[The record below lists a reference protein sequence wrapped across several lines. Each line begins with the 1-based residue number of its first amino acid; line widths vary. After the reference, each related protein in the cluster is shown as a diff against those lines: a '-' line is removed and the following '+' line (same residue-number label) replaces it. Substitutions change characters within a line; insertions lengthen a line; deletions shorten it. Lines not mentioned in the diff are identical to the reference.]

1 MECKLCGD
9 RFDAPGGVGRPR
21 QNCYRCSPYQPS
33 TYKKRPKT
41 SKVCSI
47 CGVSFETAR
56 PHATTCSKVCSKEK
70 SRAFSRGYYY
80 RVRTPHVARKTAI
93 CKSPKCRNK
102 FTTGHKRFFCSRKCR
117 MDHRNA
123 IRPGASLRRRIA
135 QYGAKSEPV
144 DRLVVFNRDKWV
156 CRLCGKRTIRSRLGQ
171 RHPKA
176 PTLDH
181 VTPLSKGGSHTYD
194 NLQCAHLRCNMDK
207 GNRV

>member
-1 MECKLCGD
+1 M
-9 RFDAPGGVGRPR
+9 VGRKPEVGR
-21 QNCYRCSPYQPS
+21 WRLYCVECRPSVVGPKLKVSKTCS
-33 TYKKRPKT
+33 
-41 SKVCSI
+41 VC
-47 CGVSFETAR
+47 GTGFETAR
-56 PHATTCSKVCSKEK
+56 NARTTCSKACSKEK

-80 RVRTPHVARKTAI
+80 RVRTPHVVRKTAT
-93 CKSPKCRNK
+93 CKSHKCRNT
-102 FTTGHKRFFCSRKCR
+102 FTTGHKQFFCSRKCR

-144 DRLVVFNRDKWV
+144 DRLVVFNRDKWM
-156 CRLCGKRTIRSRLGQ
+156 CGLCGKRTIRSRLGQ